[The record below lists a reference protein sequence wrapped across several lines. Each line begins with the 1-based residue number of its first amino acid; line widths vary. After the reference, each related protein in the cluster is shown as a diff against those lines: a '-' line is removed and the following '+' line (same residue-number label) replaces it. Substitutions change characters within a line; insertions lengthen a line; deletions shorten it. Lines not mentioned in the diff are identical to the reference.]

1 MLHYRLKTLMVAVLG
16 VSILCAVFFSV
27 PLFVTAS
34 LFVLALMLSVAAVL
48 AGCIYLRDRAQ
59 AFCLGCAVPTAFVLV
74 NVLLGE
80 EHWVGDELEDI
91 LFEPMFAGGQNDP
104 YAVKLLYLGYLLVVG
119 LSGWTSL
126 SVYALAKRQSQA
138 KSSCVPAEAAKKP
151 YRRPVRKAE

>member
-16 VSILCAVFFSV
+16 VSIFCAVFFSV

-91 LFEPMFAGGQNDP
+91 LFEPMFAGGRTTP
-104 YAVKLLYLGYLLVVG
+104 
-119 LSGWTSL
+119 T
-126 SVYALAKRQSQA
+126 R
-138 KSSCVPAEAAKKP
+138 SSCYTWVTCWWWG
-151 YRRPVRKAE
+151 